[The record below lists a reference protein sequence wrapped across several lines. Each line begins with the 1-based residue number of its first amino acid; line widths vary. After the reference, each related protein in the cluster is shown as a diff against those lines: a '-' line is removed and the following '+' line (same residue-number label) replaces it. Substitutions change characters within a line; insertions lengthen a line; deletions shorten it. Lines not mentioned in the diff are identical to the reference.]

1 MAQKSPRKDLC
12 KQAAVFHRSLV
23 ELIEHAV
30 QEFLRESAL
39 NSLDSK
45 VDRLR
50 ASPYITDQSV
60 ITLSMLAHPPTRQ
73 RRKEARPQEL
83 LDAALDLFVEKG
95 FAATRSEE
103 VAQRAG
109 VSKGTLYL
117 YYPSKEELLKEVIRH
132 NMVHEIAKGLDTVA
146 QFSGPSA
153 ELLTLIYQQWWEHIG
168 ETRASGIMKLMISE
182 VRNFPEIA
190 QFYADEVIQP
200 THELLTRLLERGI
213 ERGEFRHIDVAHVVH
228 ALVAPMLFLML
239 HKHSIGAC
247 GVCHSID
254 PRAVIAAH
262 LDLVLNGLQVAPPS
276 PAKTRAAAVKKAAGT
291 KAKEARLP

>member
-1 MAQKSPRKDLC
+1 
-12 KQAAVFHRSLV
+12 
-23 ELIEHAV
+23 
-30 QEFLRESAL
+30 
-39 NSLDSK
+39 
-45 VDRLR
+45 
-50 ASPYITDQSV
+50 
-60 ITLSMLAHPPTRQ
+60 MLAQPPTRQ

-132 NMVHEIAKGLDTVA
+132 NMAQEIAQGLDTVA
-146 QFSGPSA
+146 QFGGTSA
-153 ELLTLIYQQWWEHIG
+153 ELLTLIYQQWWERIG

-213 ERGEFRHIDVAHVVH
+213 ERGEFRHIDVAHTVH

-262 LDLVLNGLQVAPPS
+262 LDLVLNGLRAAPPS
-276 PAKTRAAAVKKAAGT
+276 PKGTRAAAAKKSAAVSKAKKAQL
-291 KAKEARLP
+291 R